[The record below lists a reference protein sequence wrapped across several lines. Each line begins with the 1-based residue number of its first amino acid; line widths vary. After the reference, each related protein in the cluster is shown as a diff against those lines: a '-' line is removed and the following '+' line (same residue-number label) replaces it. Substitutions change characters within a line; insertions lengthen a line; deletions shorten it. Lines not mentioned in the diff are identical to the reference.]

1 MYKTPSELLE
11 GLTANQ
17 QPTLS
22 YIDKKGSTTIEKLY
36 NNYYIE
42 LSRVHLIYSGS
53 V

>member
-22 YIDKKGSTTIEKLY
+22 YIDEKGSTTIERLLR
-36 NNYYIE
+36 IVE
-42 LSRVHLIYSGS
+42 SSRVR
-53 V
+53 